1 MSPILESIGSVKG
14 FGWGAFSLP
23 SSFES
28 IASATGTGSAVIT
41 FSSIPQTYK
50 HLQLRCIYKSTDTTT
65 SWVTGNITLN
75 NDSGNNYTDH
85 RLFGNGSSVIA
96 DGNNTSS
103 GARPQIYGYT
113 SSATYSNRFGVSIVD
128 IHDYA
133 STTKNK
139 TIRIFNG
146 LDFNGSGY
154 QGVILRSSLWVD
166 TSAINRLDITVQGGY
181 GNFASGSQFALYGIK
196 G

>member
-1 MSPILESIGSVKG
+1 MPILGTYASQ
-14 FGWGAFSLP
+14 FSGKSF
-23 SSFES
+23 SSYES
-28 IASATGTGSAVIT
+28 IASATGTGSTTIT
-41 FSSIPQTYK
+41 FNSIPSTYA
-50 HLQLRCIYKSTDTTT
+50 HLQLRCVYKSTDTGST
-65 SWVTGNITLN
+65 SWVAGNITLN

-85 RLFGNGSSVIA
+85 RLFGDGSSVSA
-96 DGNNTSS
+96 DGNDTSS
-103 GARPQIYGYT
+103 SSRPQIYGYT

-166 TSAINRLDITVQGGY
+166 TSAINRLDITVQGGL
-181 GNFASGSQFALYGIK
+181 GNFASGTSFALYGIK
-196 G
+196 GA

>member
-1 MSPILESIGSVKG
+1 MPILGTVASQ
-14 FGWGAFSLP
+14 FSGKSF

-28 IASATGTGSAVIT
+28 IASATGTGSNAIT
-41 FSSIPQTYK
+41 FSSIPSTYK

-65 SWVTGNITLN
+65 SWVSGTITLN

-85 RLFGNGSSVIA
+85 RLFGNGTSATA
-96 DGNNTSS
+96 DGGDTSS
-103 GARPQIYGYT
+103 GSRPLIFGYT
-113 SSATYSNRFGVSIVD
+113 SSATYSNIFGVSIVD
-128 IHDYA
+128 IHDYT

-139 TIRIFNG
+139 TIRTFNG

-154 QGVILRSSLWVD
+154 QGVILRSSLWVN
-166 TSAINRLDITVQGGY
+166 TNAINRLDITVQGGY

-196 G
+196 E